1 MSKHEYKKWMKK
13 SIKKFVK
20 KIRQEEG
27 LEILYA
33 MAREVFLDE
42 HAKEVR
48 VEK

>member
-1 MSKHEYKKWMKK
+1 MSKRKYRKWMKK

-42 HAKEVR
+42 HTKRIRTE
-48 VEK
+48 

>member
-1 MSKHEYKKWMKK
+1 MSKQKYRKWMKK

-33 MAREVFLDE
+33 MAREVFLNERDKQIRTE
-42 HAKEVR
+42 
-48 VEK
+48 

>member
-1 MSKHEYKKWMKK
+1 MKK

-42 HAKEVR
+42 CAKEMGA
-48 VEK
+48 EK